1 MRAIAS
7 TPRPKV
13 HDAARN
19 GSLPRKHYHCPS
31 DDDRMRSMRIA
42 ASFDI
47 EYLQYL
53 GPDGHIV
60 ADLPAAAPDADVV
73 LSLFRQMLFLSTFDG
88 MAEAM
93 QRTGKLLSLAPCLG
107 LEATYTVTT
116 VTTRPAA

>member
-53 GPDGHIV
+53 GPDGHMV
-60 ADLPAAAPDADVV
+60 ADLPAAAPDADEV
-73 LSLFRQMLFLSTFDG
+73 LSLFRQMLFLPPFHG
-88 MAEAM
+88 RAVALL
-93 QRTGKLLSLAPCLG
+93 RTGKLGPYAPCLG
-107 LEATYTVTT
+107 
-116 VTTRPAA
+116 RPAPHVRIRP